1 MVGNSTY
8 IKRNRVTESDGVFA
22 AASFILLGS
31 GHSDIQTTLSA
42 CTHTKNSTHSVG
54 WPVGQK
60 LKVSARL

>member
-1 MVGNSTY
+1 MVGNSTHV
-8 IKRNRVTESDGVFA
+8 KRNRDTESDGVFA
-22 AASFILLGS
+22 AASFILL